1 MKISGTTK
9 VCGIIGDPVEHSL
22 SPAMQNAAFND
33 LKLDFVYVAFRVKK
47 EELENA
53 MNGMRSLGIHGL
65 NITMP
70 HKNAVISYLDKID
83 STAKFINAVNTVLND
98 NGKLLGFNN
107 DGLGALKALKENG
120 VDPKK
125 KKLLLLGAGGAANA
139 IAFHAAQEVKEL
151 VILNRTAEK
160 AETLAEALR
169 TKFSK
174 QITGKSLS
182 TNRIKEELKN
192 ADILINA
199 TSVGMHPNINQ
210 SPVRPEWLRPDLCV
224 MDIVYNPLETK
235 LARNAK
241 AKGARVIS
249 GVEMLV
255 YQGAASFEIWTNHP
269 APVKVMKKT
278 VLNKL
283 LETGASH

>member
-1 MKISGTTK
+1 MKISGVTK
-9 VCGIIGDPVEHSL
+9 VCGIIGDPVEHTL

-33 LKLDFVYVAFRVKK
+33 LKLDFIYVAFRVKK

-53 MNGMRSLGIHGL
+53 MNGVRSLGIHGL

-70 HKNAVISYLDKID
+70 HKSAVIGYLDKID
-83 STAKFINAVNTVLND
+83 PTAKFINAVNTVLND
-98 NGKLLGFNN
+98 DGKLLGFNT
-107 DGLGALKALKENG
+107 DGSGALKALKENG
-120 VDPKK
+120 VDPNK

-139 IAFHAAQEVKEL
+139 IAFHAAQEVEEL

-160 AETLAEALR
+160 AERLAEALR
-169 TKFSK
+169 KKFSK

-182 TNRIKEELKN
+182 ANHIKEELKN

-224 MDIVYNPLETK
+224 MDIVYNPIETK
-235 LARNAK
+235 LAKDAK

-249 GVEMLV
+249 GVEMLTH
-255 YQGAASFEIWTNHP
+255 QGAASFEIWTSHP

-283 LETGASH
+283 LETGANH